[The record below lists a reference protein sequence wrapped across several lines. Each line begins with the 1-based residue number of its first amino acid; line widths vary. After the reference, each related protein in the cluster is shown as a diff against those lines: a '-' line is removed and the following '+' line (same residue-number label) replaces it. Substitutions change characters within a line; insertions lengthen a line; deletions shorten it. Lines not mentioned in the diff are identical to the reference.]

1 MTKTVS
7 EADVALFA
15 DLTGDSSPLHL
26 DEDCATRTRFKG
38 KMAHGILSAGWI
50 SAVLGTKLPEPGSV
64 YLSRSL
70 NLLKPVRI
78 GDTITATVGVSRISE
93 KGRVVTL
100 ETGCTTQ
107 DGVEV
112 LEGEATL
119 LIEEV
124 RE

>member
-1 MTKTVS
+1 MTKTIS

-15 DLTGDSSPLHL
+15 DLTGDLNPLHL
-26 DEDCATRTRFKG
+26 DEDFAKRTRFKG
-38 KMAHGILSAGWI
+38 KIAHGILSAGLI
-50 SAVLGTKLPEPGSV
+50 SAVLGTKLPGPGSI
-64 YLSRSL
+64 YLRQSL
-70 NLLKPVRI
+70 NFLKPVRV
-78 GDTITATVGVSRISE
+78 GDTITATVRVSRFSE
-93 KGRVVTL
+93 KERVVTL
-100 ETGCTTQ
+100 ETGCTNQ